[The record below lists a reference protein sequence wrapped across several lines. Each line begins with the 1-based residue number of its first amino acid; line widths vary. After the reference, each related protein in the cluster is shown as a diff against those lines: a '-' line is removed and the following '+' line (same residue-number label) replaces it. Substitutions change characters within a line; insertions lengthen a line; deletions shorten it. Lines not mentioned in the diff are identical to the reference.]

1 MTKCTIKVLV
11 HLITFLFKFQLLW
24 MYILVMWILFA
35 ISINFKFH
43 IWWDAREENNEILST
58 QYFQKYSVLDNISL
72 PPSIALHCLWNLI
85 KLTDLLPLPPS
96 HFIRSPIY
104 VGKSGVGTSGQ
115 LFYIRFDLPG
125 KKWLLW
131 LWEKISRHL
140 INMHYKN

>member
-24 MYILVMWILFA
+24 MYILVMWIFFA

-72 PPSIALHCLWNLI
+72 PPSIALHCLWNFI

-96 HFIRSPIY
+96 HFITSPLY

>member
-1 MTKCTIKVLV
+1 M

-24 MYILVMWILFA
+24 MYILVMWIFFA

-72 PPSIALHCLWNLI
+72 PPSIALHCLWNFI

-96 HFIRSPIY
+96 HFITSPLY
-104 VGKSGVGTSGQ
+104 FGKSGVGTSGQ